1 LIDGAAPAQAGG
13 MSDVQASA
21 DIKAAATI
29 LLLRDDPQFEV
40 LMVKRHHQ
48 IDFAS
53 GALVF
58 PGGKSHAGDHDPAW
72 ADHVLGWDAFD
83 AEQRAL
89 RIAAIREVF
98 EEAGILL
105 AHRRDGAALS
115 GEACPMAVRQAVD
128 AGTTPFIDVVRDLD
142 ARLDLDALT
151 VFARWITPPLT
162 PKRFDTWF
170 YAVNAPADQLAAC
183 DGRETVDAEWIAPG
197 EALRLGEA
205 GERKVIF
212 PTRMNLKLLAEA
224 KSAADAVARAD
235 ARTLVTVQPQVQER
249 ASGRVLVLPADAGY
263 GPVEEPL
270 ENVM

>member
-1 LIDGAAPAQAGG
+1 MTDARPTPE
-13 MSDVQASA
+13 
-21 DIKAAATI
+21 IKPAATI
-29 LLLRDDPQFEV
+29 LLLRDEPQLEV

-58 PGGKSHAGDHDPAW
+58 PGGKSHPGDHDPAW
-72 ADHVLGWDAFD
+72 SDHVLGWDAYD
-83 AEQRAL
+83 PAQRGL

-105 AHRRDGAALS
+105 AKRRDGVAIG
-115 GEACPMAVRQAVD
+115 GEACPMDVRQAVD
-128 AGTTPFIDVVRDLD
+128 AGTTAFIDVVRDLD

-151 VFARWITPPLT
+151 TFARWITPAIV

-170 YAVNAPADQLAAC
+170 YVVRAPDDQLAAC
-183 DGRETVDAEWIAPG
+183 DGRETVDAEWIAPA
-197 EALRLGEA
+197 EALRLAES

-224 KSAADAVARAD
+224 SGAEDAVRRAAARN
-235 ARTLVTVQPQVQER
+235 LVTVQPQVQER
-249 ASGRVLVLPADAGY
+249 PHGRVLVLPPDAGY
-263 GPVEEPL
+263 GVVEERL

>member
-1 LIDGAAPAQAGG
+1 MSEPA
-13 MSDVQASA
+13 SSA
-21 DIKAAATI
+21 EIKPAATI
-29 LLLRDDPQFEV
+29 LLLRDQPAFEV
-40 LMVKRHHQ
+40 LMVRRHHQ

-72 ADHVLGWDAFD
+72 ADHANGWSAHD

-98 EEAGILL
+98 EEAGLLL
-105 AHRRDGAALS
+105 ATRRDGAS
-115 GEACPMAVRQAVD
+115 IGGEACPMEVREAVD
-128 AGTTPFIDVVRDLD
+128 AGRTPFLDVVRDLD
-142 ARLDLDALT
+142 ARLELDALT

-170 YAVNAPADQLAAC
+170 YAVRAPEDQLAAC

-197 EALRLGEA
+197 EALRLGDL

-224 KSAADAVARAD
+224 ESAADAVGRAR
-235 ARTLVTVQPQVQER
+235 ARTLVTVQPQIESR
-249 ASGRVLVLPADAGY
+249 ETGKVLVLPPDAGY
-263 GPVEEPL
+263 GVVEEPL
-270 ENVM
+270 ERVM

>member
-1 LIDGAAPAQAGG
+1 MTDE
-13 MSDVQASA
+13 
-21 DIKAAATI
+21 IKPAATI
-29 LLLRDDPQFEV
+29 LLLRDAPGLEV

-72 ADHVLGWDAFD
+72 ADHVVGWGGFD
-83 AEQRAL
+83 DEQRAL

-105 AHRRDGAALS
+105 GRRLDGS
-115 GEACPMAVRQAVD
+115 PIGGEACPIEVRRAVD
-128 AGTTPFIDVVRDLD
+128 AGETPFLQVVKELGV
-142 ARLDLDALT
+142 RLDLDALT

-170 YAVNAPADQLAAC
+170 EVVDAPDDQLAAC
-183 DGRETVDAEWIAPG
+183 DGRETVDAEWIAPS
-197 EALRLGEA
+197 EALRLAEA

-212 PTRMNLKLLAEA
+212 PTRMNLQLLAEA
-224 KSAADAVARAD
+224 SSAEDCVARAR
-235 ARTLVTVQPQVQER
+235 ARTLVTVQPQVQDR
-249 ASGRVLVLPADAGY
+249 PTGKVLVLPPDAGY
-263 GPVEEPL
+263 GEVAEPL
-270 ENVM
+270 ERVM

>member
-1 LIDGAAPAQAGG
+1 
-13 MSDVQASA
+13 MSETE
-21 DIKAAATI
+21 IRPAATI
-29 LLLRDDPQFEV
+29 LLLRDQPAFEV

-72 ADHVLGWDAFD
+72 AEHAIGYAEHD

-105 AHRRDGAALS
+105 ARRRDGS
-115 GEACPMAVRQAVD
+115 PIGGEACPMEVREAVD
-128 AGTTPFIDVVRDLD
+128 AGRTHFLDVLRDLD
-142 ARLDLDALT
+142 ARLELDALT

-170 YAVNAPADQLAAC
+170 YAVTAPEDQLAAC
-183 DGRETVDAEWIAPG
+183 DGRETVDAEWIAPS
-197 EALRLGEA
+197 EALRLAEA

-212 PTRMNLKLLAEA
+212 PTRMNLQLLAEA
-224 KSAADAVARAD
+224 SSAGDTVARAR
-235 ARTLVTVQPQVQER
+235 ARTLVTVQPKIESR
-249 ASGRVLVLPADAGY
+249 ESGRVLTLPPDAGY
-263 GPVEEPL
+263 GVVEEPL
-270 ENVM
+270 ERVM

>member
-1 LIDGAAPAQAGG
+1 
-13 MSDVQASA
+13 MSASE
-21 DIKAAATI
+21 IKPAATI
-29 LLLRDDPQFEV
+29 LLLRDDPGLEV

-72 ADHVLGWDAFD
+72 ADHAIGWAGLDAD
-83 AEQRAL
+83 QRGL
-89 RIAAIREVF
+89 RIAAIREAF

-105 AHRRDGAALS
+105 GRRLDGSAIVGECASLETRLKVDAGEIAFIDLVRELGVRIDLAALS
-115 GEACPMAVRQAVD
+115 
-128 AGTTPFIDVVRDLD
+128 
-142 ARLDLDALT
+142 

-170 YAVNAPADQLAAC
+170 YAAAAPESQAAAC
-183 DGRETVDAEWIAPG
+183 DGRETVDAEWIAPA
-197 EALRLGEA
+197 EALRLAEA

-212 PTRMNLKLLAEA
+212 PTRMNLQLLAEA
-224 KSAADAVARAD
+224 ESAADCVARAEG
-235 ARTLVTVQPQVQER
+235 RPLVTVEPRIAER
-249 ASGRVLVLPADAGY
+249 PGGKVLVLPPDAGY

-270 ENVM
+270 ERVM

>member
-1 LIDGAAPAQAGG
+1 MSERPPEPRPQAE
-13 MSDVQASA
+13 
-21 DIKAAATI
+21 IKPAATI
-29 LLLRDDPQFEV
+29 LLLRDDPSFEV

-72 ADHVLGWDAFD
+72 AEHVMGWRDFD
-83 AEQRAL
+83 ADQRGL

-105 AHRRDGAALS
+105 ARRRNGEPIG
-115 GEACPMAVRQAVD
+115 GEACPMEVREAVD
-128 AGTTPFIDVVRDLD
+128 AGRTAFLDVVKDLE
-142 ARLDLDALT
+142 AALDLSMLT

-170 YAVNAPADQLAAC
+170 YAVKAPDDQLAAC
-183 DGRETVDAEWIAPG
+183 DGRETVDAEWIAPS
-197 EALRLGEA
+197 EALRLAEV

-224 KSAADAVARAD
+224 QSAADAVARSA
-235 ARTLVTVQPQVQER
+235 ARTLVTVQPQIQSRE
-249 ASGRVLVLPADAGY
+249 AGRVLVLPPDAGY
-263 GPVEEPL
+263 GVVEEPL

>member
-1 LIDGAAPAQAGG
+1 MTTAPAA
-13 MSDVQASA
+13 SD
-21 DIKAAATI
+21 IRAAATI
-29 LLLRDDPQFEV
+29 LLLRDQPELEV

-58 PGGKSHAGDHDPAW
+58 PGGKTHAGDQEPAW
-72 ADHVLGWDAFD
+72 ADHVLRWDGFD
-83 AEQRAL
+83 AEQRGL

-105 AHRRDGAALS
+105 AVRRNGEPIG

-128 AGTTPFIDVVRDLD
+128 AGTTHFLDVVRDLE
-142 ARLDLDALT
+142 ARLDLGALT
-151 VFARWITPPLT
+151 TFARWITPAIV

-170 YAVNAPADQLAAC
+170 YVVKAPDDQLAAC
-183 DGRETVDAEWIAPG
+183 DGRETVDAEWIAPA
-197 EALRLGEA
+197 EALRLAAA

-224 KSAADAVARAD
+224 EGAADAVARA
-235 ARTLVTVQPQVQER
+235 AGRTLVTVQPQVQDR
-249 ASGRVLVLPADAGY
+249 RHGRVLVLPPDAGY
-263 GPVEEPL
+263 GAVEENL